1 MDNAGNMSEVYK
13 TANPY
18 YTDPE
23 AEDSNESNPAKQLPV
38 SAEATKPSSATG
50 QVMEHTKTD
59 SEGNTTSETSLAEQK
74 KAAMQEADA
83 SEQAENNAEQSENGK
98 EFYTIQTA
106 SDKVFYLIIDRDGD
120 EEMVYFLTE
129 ISENDLLNTTTDN
142 SETLPKN
149 SAALESA
156 IPVSDSALPN
166 NNAET
171 DSEET
176 ENYRRMARKVRKKV
190 PRNRKNSPHSPIIR
204 WEPIS
209 CLASLQLLASEQ
221 ATISRWSRKRKSS
234 LLMKMMRR
242 TRKKSWKMRTKP
254 RTQRTIFLRK
264 TMRRTNKCS

>member
-1 MDNAGNMSEVYK
+1 MKKKQKAQAGNRRMPENKKAASRVGLTFSEKSLMQGISILPFLQWTMPEICREVYK

-50 QVMEHTKTD
+50 QVTEHTKTD

-120 EEMVYFLTE
+120 EEMVYFRQR
-129 ISENDLLNTTTDN
+129 
-142 SETLPKN
+142 
-149 SAALESA
+149 SA
-156 IPVSDSALPN
+156 
-166 NNAET
+166 
-171 DSEET
+171 
-176 ENYRRMARKVRKKV
+176 
-190 PRNRKNSPHSPIIR
+190 
-204 WEPIS
+204 
-209 CLASLQLLASEQ
+209 
-221 ATISRWSRKRKSS
+221 
-234 LLMKMMRR
+234 KM
-242 TRKKSWKMRTKP
+242 T
-254 RTQRTIFLRK
+254 
-264 TMRRTNKCS
+264 C

>member
-50 QVMEHTKTD
+50 QVTEHTKTD

-149 SAALESA
+149 SAALEPA

-176 ENYRRMARKVRKKV
+176 E
-190 PRNRKNSPHSPIIR
+190 
-204 WEPIS
+204 E
-209 CLASLQLLASEQ
+209 L
-221 ATISRWSRKRKSS
+221 SS
-234 LLMKMMRR
+234 LA
-242 TRKKSWKMRTKP
+242 
-254 RTQRTIFLRK
+254 
-264 TMRRTNKCS
+264 